1 MGFQI
6 FIENRALK
14 KIEKLDSTTKNR
26 ILKAL
31 PKLQNLFRVKTDVV
45 KLAGYTSKYRYRIG
59 DYRVLFEIEG
69 NKIVIFDIIHRKK
82 SYKKL

>member
-1 MGFQI
+1 MEFQI

-14 KIEKLDSTTKNR
+14 KIEKLDSKTKNR

-45 KLAGYTSKYRYRIG
+45 NLQVIQT
-59 DYRVLFEIEG
+59 
-69 NKIVIFDIIHRKK
+69 NIVIGLVIIEFCLR
-82 SYKKL
+82 

>member
-14 KIEKLDSTTKNR
+14 KIEKLDSKTKNR

-31 PKLQNLFRVKTDVV
+31 PIQTNIIIG
-45 KLAGYTSKYRYRIG
+45 LALESSI
-59 DYRVLFEIEG
+59 
-69 NKIVIFDIIHRKK
+69 
-82 SYKKL
+82 